1 MKNPY
6 EWLASAI
13 NNHTWTVAG
22 VAAAVFILALLG
34 LSMVSMETGEDT
46 YLDKTTPRGAL
57 LDHYMETYGSD
68 AIMLLYEADNV
79 RDPEILRYIDNLQ
92 EDLRGERYVESVSG
106 VVDALKQANGGIL
119 PSSKAEIDAIIAQ
132 VPAETVEQMMPS
144 GLMTIGVI
152 NLEPGV
158 GLDTQ
163 KQVLGNIRSTIA
175 ISNPPPGLTVTVTGN
190 PAFAQDM
197 MEDMG
202 TETGTLIL
210 VAMVLMVVAVGLLFS
225 HVRYSLLPVAIVA
238 IGLISTFGLMG
249 LFGIPISMVVVGSFP
264 VLIGIGIDYGV
275 QFHARFD
282 DEVRQKTIPEAVW
295 ATVTQMGPS
304 VLIAMSATALGFIAM
319 FFAPVPMVA
328 DFGIVCTIGIASC
341 YIAALVIVPIFAIV
355 TRYQPKNGKPTTGD
369 ATSQPSKG
377 ALMERY
383 DRFLGRL
390 AYTVAKHPLPVIMLF
405 AVVAAGGFYLDQSV
419 PVSADEKTFVPDD
432 MPALL
437 SLEKLIRVM
446 GSTTT
451 IPVVVS
457 ADDVLSPDTLAW
469 IDRFGIY
476 EQEHNDKI
484 TGVTSVA
491 TLVRD
496 YNGGVL
502 PSTEREVDTV
512 VARIPESTLSRY
524 LNGKMEA
531 VLEFSTVEMEMS
543 VARDLVKRM
552 QDDVAW
558 SNPPAGV
565 TVKITG
571 SLEMFA
577 AVMDDISES
586 RVYMTVIGFAFILIF
601 LILVYRK
608 FSAISPIIPIVFIV
622 GWNGGIMYMLGLD
635 YTPLTA
641 VLGSMTIGVASEY
654 TVLIMERCEEEL
666 ARGTPFLEAIQTA
679 VQKIGTAITVSGLTT
694 VFGFSALIVS
704 NFNII
709 SNFGIVTVLSVAF
722 SLLGAIVVMPAILAL
737 MYRFTGRSRTP
748 SRIAAPD

>member
-163 KQVLGNIRSTIA
+163 KQVLGNVRSTIA

-524 LNGKMEA
+524 LNGNMEA

-608 FSAISPIIPIVFIV
+608 FNAISPIIPIVFIV

-694 VFGFSALIVS
+694 VFGFAALIVS

-748 SRIAAPD
+748 SRIVAPE

>member
-524 LNGKMEA
+524 LNGNMEA

-601 LILVYRK
+601 LILVY
-608 FSAISPIIPIVFIV
+608 
-622 GWNGGIMYMLGLD
+622 
-635 YTPLTA
+635 
-641 VLGSMTIGVASEY
+641 TIGVASEY

-666 ARGTPFLEAIQTA
+666 ARGMPFLEAIQTA

-694 VFGFSALIVS
+694 VFGFAALIVS

>member
-524 LNGKMEA
+524 LNGNMEA

-608 FSAISPIIPIVFIV
+608 FNAISPIIPIVFIV

-694 VFGFSALIVS
+694 VFGFAALIVS

>member
-13 NNHTWTVAG
+13 NNRTWTVAG

-524 LNGKMEA
+524 LNGNMEA

-608 FSAISPIIPIVFIV
+608 FNAISPIIPIVFIV

-694 VFGFSALIVS
+694 VFGFAALIVS

-748 SRIAAPD
+748 SRIAAPE

>member
-163 KQVLGNIRSTIA
+163 KQVLGNVRSTIA

-524 LNGKMEA
+524 LNGNMEA

-608 FSAISPIIPIVFIV
+608 FNAISPIIPIVFIV

-666 ARGTPFLEAIQTA
+666 ARGMPFLEAIQTA

-709 SNFGIVTVLSVAF
+709 SNFGIVTV
-722 SLLGAIVVMPAILAL
+722 
-737 MYRFTGRSRTP
+737 
-748 SRIAAPD
+748 